1 MEGWHSSLGHAMN
14 RTELLEAISHLEY
27 LVLNHPDPAKSAA
40 YAQEL
45 QEFRERLRLLDEK
58 RNRAAGSSTSAAK

>member
-1 MEGWHSSLGHAMN
+1 MN
-14 RTELLEAISHLEY
+14 RKELLEAISHLEY

-45 QEFRERLRLLDEK
+45 EQFRERLRLLEEK
-58 RNRAAGSSTSAAK
+58 AGRAPGQSTSAAK